1 METAILAKR
10 FWAYVINAIL
20 YLGFGF
26 AAGLPFLLLLHVHI
40 VAYVF
45 ISLGL
50 AIIISFL
57 LNLLLMIITKGY
69 NIGNA
74 IFGIQYVARGEERI
88 NGKQAFIRASS
99 ESIFIFILF
108 DLIYFIKNRTE
119 RGVID
124 RLSDTFAIDIR
135 R

>member
-1 METAILAKR
+1 METATLTKR

-26 AAGLPFLLLLHVHI
+26 ASGLPFFLLLHVHL
-40 VAYVF
+40 VAYIF

-50 AIIISFL
+50 AIIISFF
-57 LNLLLMIITKGY
+57 LNFFLMMVTKGY

-74 IFGIQYVARGEERI
+74 IFGVQYVARGEERI
-88 NGKQAFIRASS
+88 NVRQAFIRAGS

-108 DLIYFIKNRTE
+108 DLFYFMKNRTE

-124 RLSDTFAIDIR
+124 RISDTFAIDVR

>member
-1 METAILAKR
+1 METAVLSKR

-20 YLGFGF
+20 YLGLGF
-26 AAGLPFLLLLHVHI
+26 ASGLPFFLLLHVPI
-40 VAYVF
+40 VAYIF

-57 LNLLLMIITKGY
+57 LNFILMMITKGY

-88 NGKQAFIRASS
+88 NGRQAFIRAGS

-108 DLIYFIKNRTE
+108 DLFYFIKNRTE

-124 RLSDTFAIDIR
+124 RISDTFAIDVR

>member
-1 METAILAKR
+1 METAKLSKR

-26 AAGLPFLLLLHVHI
+26 ASGLPFFLILHVPLI
-40 VAYVF
+40 AYIF
-45 ISLGL
+45 ISLGF
-50 AIIISFL
+50 AIVLSFILNFFL
-57 LNLLLMIITKGY
+57 LMVTKGY
-69 NIGNA
+69 NVGNA

-88 NGKQAFIRASS
+88 NAKQAFVRASG
-99 ESIFIFILF
+99 ESIFILIFF

-124 RLSDTFAIDIR
+124 RLSDTFAIDVRI
-135 R
+135 

>member
-1 METAILAKR
+1 METATLSKR

-26 AAGLPFLLLLHVHI
+26 AAGLPFFLLLHVHL
-40 VAYVF
+40 VAYIF

-50 AIIISFL
+50 AIIISFF
-57 LNLLLMIITKGY
+57 LNFFLMMVTKGY

-74 IFGIQYVARGEERI
+74 IFGVQYVARGEERI
-88 NGKQAFIRASS
+88 NVRQAFIRSGS

-108 DLIYFIKNRTE
+108 DLFYFMKNRTE

-124 RLSDTFAIDIR
+124 RISDTFAIDVR

>member
-1 METAILAKR
+1 METAVLGKR
-10 FWAYVINAIL
+10 IGAYIINAIL
-20 YLGFGF
+20 YLGLGF
-26 AAGLPFLLLLHVHI
+26 LGGLPFLILLHVHI

-57 LNLLLMIITKGY
+57 LNLFLLTITKGY
-69 NIGNA
+69 NLGSA
-74 IFGIQYVARGEERI
+74 IFGIQYVAKGEEI
-88 NGKQAFIRASS
+88 ISGKQAFIRAAS
-99 ESIFIFILF
+99 ESIFVFILF

>member
-1 METAILAKR
+1 METATLGKR

-26 AAGLPFLLLLHVHI
+26 ASSLPFLLLLHVHI
-40 VAYVF
+40 IAYVF
-45 ISLGL
+45 ISLGF

-57 LNLLLMIITKGY
+57 LNLFLMMVTKGY

-124 RLSDTFAIDIR
+124 RLSDTFAIDVR

>member
-1 METAILAKR
+1 METATLAKR
-10 FWAYVINAIL
+10 FLAYVINAIL

-26 AAGLPFLLLLHVHI
+26 AACLPFLLLLHVHI

-74 IFGIQYVARGEERI
+74 ILGIQYVARGEERI

-108 DLIYFIKNRTE
+108 DLIYFIKNKTE

-124 RLSDTFAIDIR
+124 RLSDTFAIDVR